1 VSKPKSKSLSKG
13 AAKLSVVEQTK
24 SNRPPAAERPASAPV
39 TNGGRGGGKS
49 VMVVVPNE
57 TRAALRARAGAEET
71 TVRVLILR
79 ALKDAGYP
87 VPDAELVD
95 RRRGE

>member
-1 VSKPKSKSLSKG
+1 
-13 AAKLSVVEQTK
+13 
-24 SNRPPAAERPASAPV
+24 
-39 TNGGRGGGKS
+39 
-49 VMVVVPNE
+49 MMFVVPDE

-87 VPDAELVD
+87 VPDVELVD
-95 RRRGE
+95 RRRAE